1 MKKMKINKR
10 LWLFLIP
17 FVTGIL
23 CIAYAQ
29 WATWKETH
37 FACDSQLTMID
48 ALGNDDII
56 MHFRFDGKNGHIETR
71 GKYIPLKGQ
80 VIQTSNKV
88 NFTFWREGDSLVMV
102 SNDTNRLPKTSP
114 PAFAHTP
121 DFFSSRERGI
131 RLQVIRKNKSGYLF
145 LYDGT
150 PALYC
155 SITG

>member
-1 MKKMKINKR
+1 MMKMKINKR

-17 FVTGIL
+17 FMTGVL
-23 CIAYAQ
+23 CLAYAGL
-29 WATWKETH
+29 TSWKETH

-48 ALGNDDII
+48 AYGNDDII
-56 MHFRFDGKNGHIETR
+56 MHFRFDGKTGHVETR
-71 GKYIPLKGQ
+71 GKYTPLKGQ
-80 VIQTSNKV
+80 QIQTSNKV
-88 NFTFWREGDSLVMV
+88 SFTFWRDGDSLVMV

-131 RLQVIRKNKSGYLF
+131 RLQVIRKNKAGYLF

-155 SITG
+155 AITD